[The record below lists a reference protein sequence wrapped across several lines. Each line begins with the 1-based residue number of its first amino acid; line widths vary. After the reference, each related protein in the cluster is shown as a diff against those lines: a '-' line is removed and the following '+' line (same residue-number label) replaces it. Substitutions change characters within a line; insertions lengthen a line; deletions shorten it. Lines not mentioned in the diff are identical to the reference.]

1 MVSVQV
7 HGPTLVVTANGV
19 RYGLSLSHTCMIISA
34 GDVTERTHGL
44 LGQLN
49 IIITKATYVGCD
61 FRIGKNDG
69 KASDIPS
76 LWPGCNL
83 DRRTT

>member
-7 HGPTLVVTANGV
+7 HGPTMIVTANGV
-19 RYGLSLSHTCMIISA
+19 RNGLSLSHTCMIISA
-34 GDVTERTHGL
+34 GDVTERTQGL

-49 IIITKATYVGCD
+49 IITRKATYVGCD

-69 KASDIPS
+69 KASGIPS